1 MSLARTAATVAIA
14 FAALAAV
21 PALAEA
27 RPATTPAT
35 QTAALPAATGEVR
48 DIVQTA
54 FFQALTTPA
63 PTAPA
68 APR

>member
-1 MSLARTAATVAIA
+1 MSLARTAATAA
-14 FAALAAV
+14 FAFGAMLAAAPV
-21 PALAEA
+21 RAE
-27 RPATTPAT
+27 TTPVPAT

-63 PTAPA
+63 ATAPA
-68 APR
+68 PR